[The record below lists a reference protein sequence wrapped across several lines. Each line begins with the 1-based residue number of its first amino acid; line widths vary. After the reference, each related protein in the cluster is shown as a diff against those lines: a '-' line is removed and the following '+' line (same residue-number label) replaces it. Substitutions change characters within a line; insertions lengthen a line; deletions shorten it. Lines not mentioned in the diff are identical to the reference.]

1 MTWAWLILAA
11 ACFIGEMLTA
21 GFFLIV
27 FGIGAAGAALVA
39 AFGGGQLWQWLVFI
53 VVSGL
58 SFALSRKF
66 ASKIHRGPEGF
77 GVGAERYTG
86 TTGMITET
94 VDNAGAIGMIRI
106 DREEWQAQSDDGAVI
121 EAGNWAV
128 VVRVDGTRMI
138 VKASETGSEPATN
151 AGSEQANDAGS
162 EQANDAGSEQA
173 NDAGSEQA
181 TDA

>member
-27 FGIGAAGAALVA
+27 FGIGAVGAALVS

-53 VVSGL
+53 VLSAF
-58 SFALSRKF
+58 SFAISRKI
-66 ASKIHRGPEGF
+66 ANKIHRGPEDF

-86 TTGMITET
+86 TTGMVIET
-94 VDNAGAIGMIRI
+94 VDNAAATGMIRI
-106 DREEWQAQSDDGAVI
+106 DREEWRAQSDDGAVI
-121 EAGNWAV
+121 EAGNWAE

-138 VKASETGSEPATN
+138 VKAAA
-151 AGSEQANDAGS
+151 AGSESVEDAG
-162 EQANDAGSEQA
+162 EPGAE
-173 NDAGSEQA
+173 
-181 TDA
+181 TDAEPTTDA